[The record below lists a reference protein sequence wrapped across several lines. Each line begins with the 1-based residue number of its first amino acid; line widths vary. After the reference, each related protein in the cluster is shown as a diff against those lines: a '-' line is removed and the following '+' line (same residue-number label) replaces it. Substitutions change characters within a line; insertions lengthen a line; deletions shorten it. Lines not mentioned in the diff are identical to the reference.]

1 MKYVQITREL
11 FFKLL
16 SYHLL
21 DKFEEKEE
29 IEKGLEAKLNTMV
42 NHEIYS
48 KSKTAPTEEERE
60 KSRQEYLDEYDPVK
74 PGRYMN
80 LDNRISRR
88 RRLTDYVAR
97 STTDIIDNP
106 LWIMTLRIIIRG
118 LSEGSARRSCCLTCN
133 SHSIMKGEI

>member
-16 SYHLL
+16 RYHLL

-48 KSKTAPTEEERE
+48 KLKTAPTEEERE
-60 KSRQEYLDEYDPVK
+60 KSRQEYLDRVGIHPDF
-74 PGRYMN
+74 R
-80 LDNRISRR
+80 
-88 RRLTDYVAR
+88 
-97 STTDIIDNP
+97 
-106 LWIMTLRIIIRG
+106 W
-118 LSEGSARRSCCLTCN
+118 
-133 SHSIMKGEI
+133 

>member
-1 MKYVQITREL
+1 MKYVQISREL

-60 KSRQEYLDEYDPVK
+60 SHGRNILTGWEYIRISGGNISFV
-74 PGRYMN
+74 
-80 LDNRISRR
+80 NRI
-88 RRLTDYVAR
+88 R
-97 STTDIIDNP
+97 SDAN
-106 LWIMTLRIIIRG
+106 G
-118 LSEGSARRSCCLTCN
+118 LLYEP
-133 SHSIMKGEI
+133 

>member
-60 KSRQEYLDEYDPVK
+60 KENRESRGKKVEILDQT
-74 PGRYMN
+74 
-80 LDNRISRR
+80 IS
-88 RRLTDYVAR
+88 VAKDKR
-97 STTDIIDNP
+97 K
-106 LWIMTLRIIIRG
+106 LFR
-118 LSEGSARRSCCLTCN
+118 
-133 SHSIMKGEI
+133 

>member
-1 MKYVQITREL
+1 MQCVKICGREGCKVAKKLNTLRCCGLDRKERFMKYVQISREL

-60 KSRQEYLDEYDPVK
+60 KSRQEYLDRVGIHPDF
-74 PGRYMN
+74 R
-80 LDNRISRR
+80 
-88 RRLTDYVAR
+88 
-97 STTDIIDNP
+97 
-106 LWIMTLRIIIRG
+106 W
-118 LSEGSARRSCCLTCN
+118 
-133 SHSIMKGEI
+133 

>member
-1 MKYVQITREL
+1 MKYVQISREL

-21 DKFEEKEE
+21 DRFEEKEE

-60 KSRQEYLDEYDPVK
+60 KSRQEYLEPDSSPILQK
-74 PGRYMN
+74 
-80 LDNRISRR
+80 I
-88 RRLTDYVAR
+88 RLLY
-97 STTDIIDNP
+97 I
-106 LWIMTLRIIIRG
+106 LL
-118 LSEGSARRSCCLTCN
+118 C
-133 SHSIMKGEI
+133 

>member
-1 MKYVQITREL
+1 MKNARLQKTKH
-11 FFKLL
+11 FKLL

-60 KSRQEYLDEYDPVK
+60 KSRQEYLDRVGIHPDF
-74 PGRYMN
+74 R
-80 LDNRISRR
+80 
-88 RRLTDYVAR
+88 
-97 STTDIIDNP
+97 
-106 LWIMTLRIIIRG
+106 W
-118 LSEGSARRSCCLTCN
+118 
-133 SHSIMKGEI
+133 